1 MKYLY
6 FESQADIKKKVTIFS
21 IPKPFVGHI
30 GTIQRNAITS
40 WSLLNPQPEIILF
53 GDEVG
58 TREIANELNLLHVSE
73 IKRNQYG
80 TPLLKTV
87 FAEVEQRAS
96 HELLVYLNADIILMD
111 DFLTSISAVAEQLDK
126 FLIIGR
132 RWNVDLDRQLEFEPQ
147 WSKKLRQLVV
157 TQGCLACYQCKD
169 YFVFPKHL
177 FPDIPEFAV
186 GRGYWDTW
194 MVHQALESNYP
205 VVDASLGAMVVH
217 QNNDYTHISGGKNEA
232 YMGKEAEQNKLL
244 GNSKIS
250 GTIADA
256 TWQLKPSQ
264 TKNLP
269 QVSIVITP
277 GNNAQQMEMTILSI
291 LSQKDSSYE
300 IIAIDD
306 GSDANLQATLQPY
319 QQQIE
324 YISWQESG
332 ILAACNH
339 SLKIAQGEF
348 IIFITA
354 GCLLLPGA
362 LKKQISSFER
372 EASTLDVLL
381 SGWQY
386 IGDRN
391 FLQNLPLKTN
401 QASLALKNQPWKRV
415 ANLEDLHIWKL
426 NEVWQPFHES
436 VVMFR
441 RSSLDSIG
449 GFQTKLNYSA
459 AIIEAII
466 ALVFLKGG
474 RAMWLKQ
481 STAIVSE
488 SFLRN
493 FQTTINLKREK
504 KELVDLFYERREI
517 KKWMRILQ
525 NEAHQAV
532 VKERSLVNI

>member
-6 FESQADIKKKVTIFS
+6 FESQADIKQKVTIFS

-30 GTIQRNAITS
+30 GTIQRNAIIS

-58 TREIANELNLLHVSE
+58 TKEIAAELDLLHVSE

-87 FAEVEQRAS
+87 FTEVEQRAS
-96 HELLVYLNADIILMD
+96 HDLLVYLNADIILMD
-111 DFLTSISAVAEQLDK
+111 DFLTSITAVAEQLDK
-126 FLIIGR
+126 FLVIGR
-132 RWNVDLDRQLEFEPQ
+132 RWNVDFDHRLEFDLH
-147 WSKKLRQLVV
+147 WSKNLRQLVV

-177 FPDIPEFAV
+177 FSNIPEFAV

-217 QNNDYTHISGGKNEA
+217 QNHDYDHIPGGKNEA
-232 YMGKEAEQNKLL
+232 YMGKEAENNKFL

-277 GNNAQQMEMTILSI
+277 SDDARQMEMTILSI

-306 GSDANLQATLQPY
+306 GSDDKLQTILQPY
-319 QQQIE
+319 QQQIG
-324 YISWQESG
+324 YISGQESG

-339 SLKIAQGEF
+339 SLKITQGEF
-348 IIFITA
+348 IIFIPA

-362 LKKQISSFER
+362 LKKQISGFEE
-372 EASTLDVLL
+372 EASTLDILL
-381 SGWQY
+381 SGWQF
-386 IGDRN
+386 ISDRN
-391 FLQNLPLKTN
+391 SFHSLSIKAN
-401 QASLALKNQPWKRV
+401 QPSLAIKNQPWKTV
-415 ANLEDLHIWKL
+415 PNLENLHIWKL
-426 NEVWQPFHES
+426 NEIWQPFHES

-441 RSSLDSIG
+441 RSSLNSIG
-449 GFQTKLNYSA
+449 GFQTKLNYLA

-466 ALVFLKGG
+466 TLTFLKGS
-474 RAMWLKQ
+474 RAMWLEQ
-481 STAIVSE
+481 STAIISE
-488 SFLRN
+488 SFLHN
-493 FQTTINLKREK
+493 FQTTINLTQEK
-504 KELVDLFYERREI
+504 QEVVNLFYQRREI

-532 VKERSLVNI
+532 AKERFLVNS